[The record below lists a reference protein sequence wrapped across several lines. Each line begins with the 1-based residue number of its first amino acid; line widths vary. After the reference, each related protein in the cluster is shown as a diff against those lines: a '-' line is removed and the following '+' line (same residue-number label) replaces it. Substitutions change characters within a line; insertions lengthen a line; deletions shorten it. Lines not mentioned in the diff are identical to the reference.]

1 MQQIFLSHSK
11 ADYEIINIFRNS
23 FEGTE
28 VHPILMEYEQF
39 SNPPWL
45 AIRNNIEN
53 SSALFVLL
61 SNNLKISDYTQNWVS
76 YEIGIADEA
85 NREIWMFEDVN
96 NQVIFPIPNVHHYM
110 LYNPAQWDSL
120 NYLKTIIHSYA
131 LNLKGALG
139 LGLLTYL
146 ALTNPALAILGALV
160 GSKINV
166 PNKPVGIAIACPYR
180 NCNVSFQYHSIV
192 QVIRCPSCRQ
202 PFQINIQNYPNY

>member
-53 SSALFVLL
+53 SSGLFVLL

-96 NQVIFPIPNVHHYM
+96 NQVIFPIPNVQFFQHNQILNILSKQITN
-110 LYNPAQWDSL
+110 LY
-120 NYLKTIIHSYA
+120 
-131 LNLKGALG
+131 
-139 LGLLTYL
+139 
-146 ALTNPALAILGALV
+146 
-160 GSKINV
+160 
-166 PNKPVGIAIACPYR
+166 PY
-180 NCNVSFQYHSIV
+180 I
-192 QVIRCPSCRQ
+192 
-202 PFQINIQNYPNY
+202 